1 MAERTQALLGGVSIF
16 GGLSDQT
23 LEFLASRLEHVDR
36 RAGEYFFREGDL
48 ASSVY
53 VIEKGT
59 AEVVKTWQGEDFVF
73 ATFAEGACFGE
84 TALIEIAPQI
94 AGIRAATDCQTVAL
108 GKSVL
113 HELSKRDLEQF
124 TLVQMNLA
132 REIARRF
139 TILGQTLFE
148 HSMVKGEGKLGPLA
162 YEIRRE
168 MK

>member
-1 MAERTQALLGGVSIF
+1 MAGTTRDLLGGVSIF
-16 GGLSDQT
+16 GGLSDDT
-23 LEFLASRLEHVDR
+23 LDFLEERLEPVSR
-36 RAGEYFFREGDL
+36 AAGEYFFREREL
-48 ASSVY
+48 ATSVY
-53 VIEKGT
+53 VIQDGT
-59 AEVVKTWQGEDFVF
+59 AEVVKTRGGEDFVF
-73 ATFAEGACFGE
+73 VTFKPGACFGE

-139 TILGQTLFE
+139 TILGEVLFE
-148 HSMVKGEGKLGPLA
+148 HSMVNREGKLGPLA
-162 YEIRRE
+162 QGIRRE